1 MVVESDYLLL
11 ALLIIYC
18 IISVFIFTEKLI
30 YFIRCV
36 CDSNFRKKQPVLWK
50 KVTIQDMIL
59 TITLTW
65 LPVLIIK
72 TFVDSLKN

>member
-1 MVVESDYLLL
+1 MVISDYFIFILLVV
-11 ALLIIYC
+11 YC
-18 IISVFIFTEKLI
+18 VASVFMFIENLI

-50 KVTIQDMIL
+50 KVTVQDMIL

>member
-1 MVVESDYLLL
+1 MVDSDYLLL
-11 ALLIIYC
+11 AILIVDG
-18 IISVFIFTEKLI
+18 STSLFIFTERLI

-59 TITLTW
+59 TLTLTW

-72 TFVDSLKN
+72 TLVDILKN

>member
-36 CDSNFRKKQPVLWK
+36 YDSNFRKKQPVLWK

-59 TITLTW
+59 TITLTR

>member
-18 IISVFIFTEKLI
+18 IISVFIFIEKLI

-65 LPVLIIK
+65 LPILIIK
-72 TFVDSLKN
+72 TFVDILNN

>member
-11 ALLIIYC
+11 TLLIIYC
-18 IISVFIFTEKLI
+18 TISIFIFTEKLI
-30 YFIRCV
+30 YLIRCI

-72 TFVDSLKN
+72 TFVDVLNN

>member
-1 MVVESDYLLL
+1 MVDGNYLLL
-11 ALLIIYC
+11 ALLFIYG
-18 IISVFIFTEKLI
+18 STSLFIFTERLI

-59 TITLTW
+59 TITFTW

>member
-1 MVVESDYLLL
+1 MIVESDYLLL
-11 ALLIIYC
+11 ALLIVYC

-30 YFIRCV
+30 YLIRCI

-65 LPVLIIK
+65 LPILIIK
-72 TFVDSLKN
+72 TFVDILNN

>member
-1 MVVESDYLLL
+1 MVDSAYLLL
-11 ALLIIYC
+11 ALLIVYG
-18 IISVFIFTEKLI
+18 STSLFIFTERLI

-72 TFVDSLKN
+72 TLVDSLKN